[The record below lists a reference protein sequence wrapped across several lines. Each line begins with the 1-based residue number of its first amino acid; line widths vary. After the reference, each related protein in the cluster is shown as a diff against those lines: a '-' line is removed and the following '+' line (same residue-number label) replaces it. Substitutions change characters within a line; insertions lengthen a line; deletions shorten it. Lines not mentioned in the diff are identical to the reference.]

1 MSVSGTSTHTPAI
14 CPFDH
19 HDKSLK
25 GDELFAVYRDVRP
38 KGIVRSCAYGGFWM
52 VSGYDDARAALKD
65 HQLFSSAGGCFLPDL
80 GYRNKALEQDPPD
93 HGPFRKLFTTAV
105 GRGAVLGRESD
116 LDAMITD
123 VVEGF
128 VKAGG
133 GDARAELSEKI
144 PVEAIALMFGLSRQT
159 ASRLRSVTTEA
170 WARFDKDPNAAAPIL
185 ELLMTEVDRRRET
198 PGDDFITLLTKT
210 LMDDSLIS
218 DDDIANVLV
227 GGVVAGHE
235 TTMNASSNLVR
246 ELASSKAL
254 QEQLRDH
261 PEDIPDF
268 VDECLRHRAP
278 VHVFFRTVTR
288 DAAFGGVEMIAGDKV
303 AILYASAN
311 RDGAKF
317 LDPERFDPK
326 RDGSAHLS
334 FGWGIH
340 RCAGA
345 FLAQTEL
352 RLLTQRLLE
361 RATLSLA
368 GPPEEAPLEGGHH
381 MGLRRLEVVTSARS

>member
-1 MSVSGTSTHTPAI
+1 VPTT

-25 GDELFAVYRDVRP
+25 GDELFAIYRKLRP
-38 KGIVRSCAYGGFWM
+38 QGIVRSHAYGGFWLI
-52 VSGYDDARAALKD
+52 SEYDNARAALKD
-65 HQLFSSAGGCFLPDL
+65 HELFSSQGGCFLPDL

-105 GRGAVLGRESD
+105 GRGAVLTHEHD

-123 VVEGF
+123 AIDAF

-133 GDARAELSEKI
+133 GDARVALSEKI
-144 PVEAIALMFGLSRQT
+144 PVEAIALMFGLSRRT
-159 ASRLRSVTTEA
+159 AEQLRAVTTEA
-170 WARFDKDPNAAAPIL
+170 WARFDKDPDAAAPIRD
-185 ELLMTEVDRRRET
+185 LLMAEVDRRREA
-198 PGDDFITLLTKT
+198 PSDDFITLLTKT
-210 LMDDSLIS
+210 QVNDALLSN
-218 DDDIANVLV
+218 DDIANVLV

-235 TTMNASSNLVR
+235 TTMNASSNLVL
-246 ELASSKAL
+246 ELARDQKL
-254 QEQLRDH
+254 QEELRDH
-261 PEDIPDF
+261 SEGIPDF

-278 VHVFFRTVTR
+278 IHLFFRTVTR
-288 DAAFGGVEMIAGDKV
+288 DAAFGGVRMHAGEKV

-311 RDGAKF
+311 RDESHFA
-317 LDPERFDPK
+317 DPDRFDPK
-326 RDGSAHLS
+326 RSESAHLS

-361 RATLSLA
+361 RASLSLVRA
-368 GPPEEAPLEGGHH
+368 PEEAPLEGGHH
-381 MGLRRLEVVTSARS
+381 MGLRRLEVVATPTDAPQ